1 MWIGLRKEF
10 KLNVRS
16 PASAP
21 RLLNIL
27 LRKLPG
33 KVFEKFQIF
42 SDTTADYAGF
52 RLWGT
57 AGCQRAVVGTL
68 PTTRSRSEPQVTHL
82 LSRRGVGQ
90 LSVERWGRHTPGRRA
105 CEQASSLFFA
115 RNFLADALLRI
126 SMKLST
132 LNNVL
137 AKESAVLCAMN
148 MKISFKSLPDP
159 VRNG

>member
-57 AGCQRAVVGTL
+57 AGCQPAVVGTL

-90 LSVERWGRHTPGRRA
+90 LSVERWGRHTPGRQA
-105 CEQASSLFFA
+105 CEQVIQLILHPKFS
-115 RNFLADALLRI
+115 RRRLAADLDEVVGP
-126 SMKLST
+126 K
-132 LNNVL
+132 
-137 AKESAVLCAMN
+137 
-148 MKISFKSLPDP
+148 
-159 VRNG
+159 